1 MTDRQERDLNNMNFA
16 AQSVQLGTMLKKSGA
31 SKKISSV
38 ELSTATDVSE
48 LVADFNNLILKL
60 KESGMMD

>member
-16 AQSVQLGTMLKKSGA
+16 AQSVQLGTMLKESGA

-38 ELSTATDVSE
+38 ELSKATDVSE